1 MAYAPNITDTVDSC
15 CGLHCTGCGWKKS
28 NGCGGCIETAG
39 HPFHGACPVAACCQ
53 DRGFAHCG
61 ECPELPCRLLTDFS
75 CDPEYGDDPAGLRIE
90 QCKRWGGLCP

>member
-1 MAYAPNITDTVDSC
+1 MAYAPNITDTVDSR

-28 NGCGGCIETAG
+28 SGCGGCIETAG

-61 ECPELPCRLLTDFS
+61 ECPELPCRLLTDYS